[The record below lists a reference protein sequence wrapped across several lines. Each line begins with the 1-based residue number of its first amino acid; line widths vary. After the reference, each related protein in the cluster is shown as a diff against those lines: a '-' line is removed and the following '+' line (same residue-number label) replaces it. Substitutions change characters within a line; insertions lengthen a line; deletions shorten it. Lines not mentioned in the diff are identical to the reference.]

1 MSGIWRKTI
10 LEHEWPKQAVQRS
23 QCCVLCVSDGIDGSR
38 RQSCRLP
45 RLVPAPNR
53 SSRPRLRPVSPLTLT
68 LPLTVCLLAKINIGR
83 AILSLPRQDRKSK
96 QVLLQTR
103 SKGTVP
109 ASWLPMY
116 RPTTWLVPPN
126 RPKPRLRGFHRAAWL
141 PPWCL
146 WYKVV
151 CPGILWSA
159 IKYHLEVALKSQ
171 TFNQN
176 VLAWSKTAYR
186 SIHFNDA
193 PILCNQ
199 HRKYVFGISH
209 ISQRKYSRST
219 SLSLSGNPVG
229 FDAFSKVKVI
239 WLI

>member
-68 LPLTVCLLAKINIGR
+68 LPLTVCLFAKINIGR

-96 QVLLQTR
+96 QVLLQRR
-103 SKGTVP
+103 SKGPVP

-146 WYKVV
+146 
-151 CPGILWSA
+151 
-159 IKYHLEVALKSQ
+159 
-171 TFNQN
+171 
-176 VLAWSKTAYR
+176 
-186 SIHFNDA
+186 
-193 PILCNQ
+193 
-199 HRKYVFGISH
+199 
-209 ISQRKYSRST
+209 
-219 SLSLSGNPVG
+219 
-229 FDAFSKVKVI
+229 
-239 WLI
+239 